1 MGSRGSIGCFGVVGL
16 LIVVSMIISLIVFL
30 VGVAAAV
37 AGLGAAGWLTAS
49 AVTDLGRRRRLADGT
64 DPLLQVGARAHEIA
78 APAHLAAHEALS
90 STLSAWHH
98 LNVTRGIGTPL
109 QNSFDQLERRAL
121 RDAGFQDLL
130 LRAETAHSR
139 SLIDTPTSVA
149 DLARQTVELDQLNA
163 DLRQAVHELSPGTD

>member
-1 MGSRGSIGCFGVVGL
+1 MGSRGGAGCFGVVGL

-37 AGLGAAGWLTAS
+37 VGLGAAGWLFAS
-49 AVTDLGRRRRLADGT
+49 AMTDLGRRRDLADGT
-64 DPLLQVGARAHEIA
+64 DPLLQVGTRAHEIA

-90 STLSAWHH
+90 TTLSAWHH

-109 QNSFDQLERRAL
+109 QSSFDQLERRTL
-121 RDAGFQDLL
+121 QDAGFQDLL

-139 SLIDTPTSVA
+139 SLFDTPTSVA
-149 DLARQTVELDQLNA
+149 DLARETVELDQLNS
-163 DLRQAVHELSPGTD
+163 DLRHELHELSPDTD